1 MKVVVVYLELYM
13 ECLDDDLGKG
23 CIVLVIVKGDVYDIG
38 KNLVDIVLSNN
49 GYEVVNIGIKQLIVI
64 IFEVVEDKSVDV
76 VGMLGLLVKLI
87 VVMKENFEEM
97 NIWGVVEKFLVL
109 FGGVVLMCSYVENDL
124 VEIYQGEVYYV

>member
-1 MKVVVVYLELYM
+1 M
-13 ECLDDDLGKG
+13 
-23 CIVLVIVKGDVYDIG
+23 
-38 KNLVDIVLSNN
+38 
-49 GYEVVNIGIKQLIVI
+49 
-64 IFEVVEDKSVDV
+64 

-124 VEIYQGEVYYV
+124 VEIY